1 MESTANLK
9 QIKIKTGV
17 LNRNVK
23 DYRAYQKESEK
34 QTEKLEVLK
43 QTSDDAG
50 KIRQNEE
57 ALAETIAMLPNCK
70 SRIDI
75 ALDDLEATISSV
87 SGEDLESE
95 EMKNAE
101 KAIADANEFKATI

>member
-1 MESTANLK
+1 
-9 QIKIKTGV
+9 
-17 LNRNVK
+17 
-23 DYRAYQKESEK
+23 
-34 QTEKLEVLK
+34 
-43 QTSDDAG
+43 
-50 KIRQNEE
+50 
-57 ALAETIAMLPNCK
+57 MLPNCK